1 MEIVKLRIKEQIVN
15 ISVPKST
22 SLEDSRKRTKT
33 INKYKRILNKLIKSK

>member
-1 MEIVKLRIKEQIVN
+1 MEIVKLRIKEQLVN

>member
-1 MEIVKLRIKEQIVN
+1 MEIIKLRIKEQLVN

-22 SLEDSRKRTKT
+22 SLQDSRMRTKT

>member
-1 MEIVKLRIKEQIVN
+1 MEIIKLRIKKQIVN

-22 SLEDSRKRTKT
+22 LLEDSRMRTKT

>member
-1 MEIVKLRIKEQIVN
+1 MEIIKLRIKEEIVN

-22 SLEDSRKRTKT
+22 SLEDSIMRTKT

>member
-1 MEIVKLRIKEQIVN
+1 MEIIKLRIKEQLVN

-22 SLEDSRKRTKT
+22 SLEDSRMRTKT

>member
-1 MEIVKLRIKEQIVN
+1 MEIIKLRIKEQLVN

-22 SLEDSRKRTKT
+22 SLEDLRKRTKT